1 MKERELAKEI
11 RTATAMVLLWIALVG
26 LLLALVMELT
36 HWL

>member
-11 RTATAMVLLWIALVG
+11 RTAIAMVLLWIALVG
-26 LLLALVMELT
+26 VLLGVVMELT